1 MKQSKQ
7 QKLAEAGWRV
17 GAFEA
22 FLSLSREEALLI
34 ELKLAL
40 VREVRTQRRSKSL
53 TQSQLADLIN
63 SSQSRIAKMEAGDP
77 SVSTD
82 LLLRTLFALGR
93 STDQIAELFRRR
105 QKSKQATRF

>member
-1 MKQSKQ
+1 MNTKKR
-7 QKLAEAGWRV
+7 QKLEKAGWKV
-17 GAFEA
+17 ATAEA
-22 FLSLSREEALLI
+22 FLNLSKEEVLLM

-40 VREVRTQRRSKSL
+40 VGEIRKKRRSKSL